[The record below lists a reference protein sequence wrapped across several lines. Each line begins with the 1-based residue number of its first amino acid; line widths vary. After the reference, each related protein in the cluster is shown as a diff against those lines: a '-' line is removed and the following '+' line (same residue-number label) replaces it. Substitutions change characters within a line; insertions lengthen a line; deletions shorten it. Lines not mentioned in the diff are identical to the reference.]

1 MGADQ
6 NLIRAAA
13 QMAPK
18 EYDYSGILYA
28 IQAIGKYANA
38 KNAVADELAAYGDQ
52 NFNTKEF
59 NDQFFTGAY
68 GDQNMDFLIN
78 KKNQYYEAVQVTRT
92 APSYTKRYKDA
103 VKNINNIK
111 LVLEKNK
118 ADAEKFVQVQQGANN
133 AWLNRSNG
141 ISFEAE
147 DRLADIVTNPYTGKI
162 SASLVMSDNG
172 LQIIAPSMMSTKDEK
187 PLEIPINEG
196 MSPAYNNVT
205 NLADIM
211 AGYKENIVYKKIKL
225 PGDQTQ
231 TIIIGDEL
239 DKLIEKYGKNA
250 KQSGQS
256 IFEKEQIEQEL
267 TALMDKVKKLG
278 PDALRSLAYDYKIN
292 GSTFVEANSYAIL
305 NKTDEQWVEMTRKST
320 KIGDIEFTTT
330 ANVEPYV
337 NRLGETVT
345 PEHGADE
352 IAQMKKHTLSHAFST
367 NNYDVMESGLKKYI
381 TEQAKKQF
389 TTYKPKVSSRDNYPT
404 PMAGVYLA
412 AEKIPIIVETI
423 SEEGYEKNPT
433 MNFSVG
439 SVSFEYSKVL
449 DGDLKGKMAWQ
460 YNYGEGEYAMSPI
473 PATAGPGTAGTSK
486 ALHYFLDKRP
496 DFDFLLDEDYKFKG
510 GK

>member
-78 KKNQYYEAVQVTRT
+78 KKNQYYEAVQVTRR

-118 ADAEKFVQVQQGANN
+118 ADAEKFVQVQQNANN

-172 LQIIAPSMMSTKDEK
+172 LQIIAPSMMGTKGED
-187 PLEIPINEG
+187 PLEIPVNEG
-196 MSPAYNNVT
+196 MSPAYNDVMS
-205 NLADIM
+205 LADIM
-211 AGYKENIVYKKIKL
+211 MGYKENIVYKKIKL

-239 DKLIEKYGKNA
+239 DELIEKYGKNA

-267 TALMDKVKKLG
+267 SALFDKVKKLG

-305 NKTDEQWVEMTRKST
+305 NKTDEEWVEMTRKST

-330 ANVEPYV
+330 ANIEPYV

-345 PEHGADE
+345 PEYGADE

-367 NNYDVMESGLKKYI
+367 NNYDVMESGLKEYI
-381 TEQAKKQF
+381 TKQAENQYIK
-389 TTYKPKVSSRDNYPT
+389 T
-404 PMAGVYLA
+404 PMKLGKDRQSLLLTTGNRILFDDVL
-412 AEKIPIIVETI
+412 
-423 SEEGYEKNPT
+423 GYANTLKGNDESNPT
-433 MNFSVG
+433 RTIAVDNIKYRYEDGKFLTNYYGTYQPVNAEGKDPGKPG
-439 SVSFEYSKVL
+439 SGRSLYFFLTNDIPHPSF
-449 DGDLKGKMAWQ
+449 
-460 YNYGEGEYAMSPI
+460 
-473 PATAGPGTAGTSK
+473 K
-486 ALHYFLDKRP
+486 ALEFLKEP
-496 DFDFLLDEDYKFKG
+496 EYNK
-510 GK
+510 